1 MSSSGVEVEQPSPAD
16 FNEEAD
22 NIETT
27 RPRNKKSWPLDLT
40 KRLRKNSKGV
50 VNATP
55 NSQQLSSLDDST
67 GIFQRRTTSS
77 VSSAALL
84 FSGHA
89 LTIFATAAQFT
100 PVPYLAT
107 LASITSSI
115 CNTIQS
121 AQDNKDSLK
130 QLASTVVSLSSTV
143 IDTYHRLHPNPA
155 TEGQESESFSKDPT
169 LNQHVERFIDML
181 KEIEDFVKS
190 HISRKFFQRVVS
202 SRSDLNVIQDYKE
215 HLKKALD
222 AFMLQSNI
230 TLRET
235 VFKMASQQENIIS
248 SQETVRSAL
257 VSLQDLIRS
266 NATGQGQTPQSETN
280 GEASSPDRFFSL
292 PAILPETTEMVGSPV
307 DINNEPFGKS
317 IEAMFSFSL
326 IVEVGQT
333 HDTRDCSNGYES
345 SEASHSHSL
354 QSNNPFV
361 NLSTSS
367 PSRPLSSF
375 QLPRPQ
381 SHSSPQAATT
391 NPFEN
396 VFNKPAQG
404 NINVKY
410 ISGDYVVNSNV
421 DNSRRENFGNVY
433 TGGGLMREGRARGDK
448 EFIYNHSRLNRV
460 AGRRFHHSSQIRSAA
475 A

>member
-1 MSSSGVEVEQPSPAD
+1 MSSSGVEVEQPSHAD

-55 NSQQLSSLDDST
+55 NSQESSSLDDST
-67 GIFQRRTTSS
+67 GIIQRRTTSS

-143 IDTYHRLHPNPA
+143 ADTYHRLHPNPA

-169 LNQHVERFIDML
+169 LNQHVEKFIDML
-181 KEIEDFVKS
+181 KEIEHFVKS

-202 SRSDLNVIQDYKE
+202 SRSDLNVIQDYRD

-222 AFMLQSNI
+222 EFMLQSNI

-235 VFKMASQQENIIS
+235 VFKMASQQENIIN
-248 SQETVRSAL
+248 SQETVYSEL
-257 VSLQDLIRS
+257 VSLQHLIRS
-266 NATGQGQTPQSETN
+266 NATGQGQTPQSPTN
-280 GEASSPDRFFSL
+280 GEAPSADTVLSL
-292 PAILPETTEMVGSPV
+292 PTILPETTEMVGSPV
-307 DINNEPFGKS
+307 DINNESFGES
-317 IEAMFSFSL
+317 IETMFSFSL
-326 IVEVGQT
+326 IVETGQT
-333 HDTRDCSNGYES
+333 HDTMDYLKSYES
-345 SEASHSHSL
+345 S
-354 QSNNPFV
+354 
-361 NLSTSS
+361 
-367 PSRPLSSF
+367 
-375 QLPRPQ
+375 
-381 SHSSPQAATT
+381 
-391 NPFEN
+391 
-396 VFNKPAQG
+396 KG
-404 NINVKY
+404 
-410 ISGDYVVNSNV
+410 
-421 DNSRRENFGNVY
+421 
-433 TGGGLMREGRARGDK
+433 
-448 EFIYNHSRLNRV
+448 
-460 AGRRFHHSSQIRSAA
+460 
-475 A
+475 

>member
-27 RPRNKKSWPLDLT
+27 RPKNQKSWPLELT
-40 KRLRKNSKGV
+40 KRRRKNSKGV

-55 NSQQLSSLDDST
+55 NSQQSSSLDDLT

-155 TEGQESESFSKDPT
+155 TEGQESESFSKDPI
-169 LNQHVERFIDML
+169 LNQHVEKFIDML

-202 SRSDLNVIQDYKE
+202 SRSDLNVIQDYKD
-215 HLKKALD
+215 HLKKVLD
-222 AFMLQSNI
+222 EFMLQSNI

-266 NATGQGQTPQSETN
+266 NATGQGQTPQSLTN
-280 GEASSPDRFFSL
+280 GEASSADTVLSL
-292 PAILPETTEMVGSPV
+292 SAILPETTEMVGSPV
-307 DINNEPFGKS
+307 DINNEPF
-317 IEAMFSFSL
+317 
-326 IVEVGQT
+326 GQT

-381 SHSSPQAATT
+381 FHSSPQPATT
-391 NPFEN
+391 NPFKN

-421 DNSRRENFGNVY
+421 DKSRRENFGNVY
-433 TGGGLMREGRARGDK
+433 AGGALMRVGRARGD
-448 EFIYNHSRLNRV
+448 EVVLYNHSRRS
-460 AGRRFHHSSQIRSAA
+460 HHNFQKRSIAA
-475 A
+475 